1 VARGL
6 LIAKDRI
13 SSNLRSFGNSGVGDS
28 GVDDKFDGAPVGGR
42 AGSSPDSGSKPGSSF
57 DGTASD
63 VGRAGS
69 SVSLAFGFGDGDFD
83 GVFSALATARAA
95 VRTSEMIACRFSAS
109 ERVICGTLP
118 DFSADRKT
126 RIL

>member
-1 VARGL
+1 M
-6 LIAKDRI
+6 AKDRI
-13 SSNLRSFGNSGVGDS
+13 SSNRRSFGNSGVGDS
-28 GVDDKFDGAPVGGR
+28 GVDDKFDGAPTGGL
-42 AGSSPDSGSKPGSSF
+42 AGSSPDSGSKPGSAV

-69 SVSLAFGFGDGDFD
+69 SVSLVFRLGDGDFD
-83 GVFSALATARAA
+83 GVFSALATAKAA
-95 VRTSEMIACRFSAS
+95 IRTSEMIACRFNAS

-126 RIL
+126 RFL